1 MPVPE
6 LPLVIETDRLQQSLA
21 QENLLLVNL
30 SQPATYVQYHIPG
43 AVFLD
48 YNWIVRVEQPRM
60 GLLPD
65 PAQLTHVLSA
75 LGLTPDTHVVSY
87 DDEGGGRACRLLW
100 TLEAAGHQH
109 FSLLNG
115 GLRAW
120 ANQGHRITAEINWPT
135 TGHYAVNMNYNG
147 VATRQY
153 ILDHLSDN
161 SVALLDVRSPAEYQ
175 GKKVYARHGGHIPR
189 AVNMEWTEAMD
200 PRHDLCLKPA
210 AELRERL
217 AGLGITPDKEVIV
230 YCQTHHRSAHT
241 YVMLRSLGFEKVKGY
256 PGSWSDWGNE
266 PNTPIEK

>member
-1 MPVPE
+1 MPAPE
-6 LPLVIETDRLQQSLA
+6 LPLVIEVDQLQQNLDRPD
-21 QENLLLVNL
+21 LLLVDL
-30 SQPATYVQYHIPG
+30 SLPATYVQYHIPG

-75 LGLTPDTHVVSY
+75 YGLTPDTHVVSY

-100 TLEAAGHQH
+100 TLEAAGHQR

-120 ANQGHRITAEINWPT
+120 ANEGHPVSTEIHWPT
-135 TGHYAVNMNYNG
+135 AGHYEVQMNFDG

-153 ILDHLSDN
+153 ILDHLSDPG
-161 SVALLDVRSPAEYQ
+161 VALLDARSPAEYQ
-175 GKKVYARHGGHIPR
+175 GRKLYSQRGGHIPG
-189 AVNMEWTEAMD
+189 AVNLEWTEAMD
-200 PRHDLCLKPA
+200 REHDLRLKPA
-210 AELRERL
+210 DELRERL
-217 AGLGITPDKEVIV
+217 ADLGITPDKEVIV

-241 YVMLRSLGFEKVKGY
+241 YIMLKSLGFEKVKGY

-266 PNTPIEK
+266 PNTPVEI